1 MRNDILFAPAWGRRL
16 AFGAFLLMAGLLV
29 AGCADESDKPYLRL
43 AGGGFIFNYRIS
55 EMHYGVVLA
64 PERALPEG
72 GKVEASFENPAGGGP
87 IVLSAP
93 VTGTEKKFVFD
104 TPALSGTKKDR
115 PYHVAIVLM
124 GPDGAELQ
132 RIEKDFTSSVEQAD
146 MPDRPLTVG
155 PGYTPNVTG
164 QKEAFTK

>member
-1 MRNDILFAPAWGRRL
+1 MRGFTL
-16 AFGAFLLMAGLLV
+16 AALAAAIFLA
-29 AGCADESDKPYLRL
+29 ACADESQKPYLRL

-64 PERALPEG
+64 PERKLPEG
-72 GKVEASFENPAGGGP
+72 ARIEASFENPAGGEP
-87 IVLSAP
+87 IVFSES
-93 VTGTEKKFVFD
+93 VQGDEKKFVFD
-104 TPALSGTKKDR
+104 TPPLSGTKKDT
-115 PYHVAIVLM
+115 PYRVTIRVT

-132 RIEKDFTSSVEQAD
+132 RIEKDFSSSVDQSK